1 MSEYIV
7 QRRIKRQKL
16 RRKARRGEIVV
27 RRLYKLI
34 RFCFVLFI
42 FYAAYRLGATH
53 YWYLPQDI
61 YTNPVAKHLEI
72 LGNKITP
79 DNKIIGEM
87 QKVIL
92 PKEPLY
98 KIDPAET
105 ARQIELL
112 PPIKRAYIRRYWL
125 PARLIVMVEEVTP
138 AFTIAP
144 SEDAPDIAA
153 FALTGE
159 LIPREYLPLKESY
172 NITRILSYGTKGDD
186 YENWDVEKIKKLHN
200 IARLLNE
207 YSGEKVEYIDL
218 RNPHVAFAKL
228 TSVKLKL
235 GELDESL
242 YERIKPIHHILP
254 EIKAI
259 IENVQYVDLSW
270 KDSKY
275 LKME

>member
-16 RRKARRGEIVV
+16 RRKARRGEIFM

-34 RFCFVLFI
+34 RFCFVIFI
-42 FYAAYRLGATH
+42 FYATYRLSATH

-61 YTNPVAKHLEI
+61 YTNPKTQYLEI
-72 LGNKITP
+72 LGNEITSNAKIVS
-79 DNKIIGEM
+79 EM
-87 QKVIL
+87 QKVVL

-105 ARQIELL
+105 ARQIEQL
-112 PPIKRAYIRRYWL
+112 PPIKRAYIRRYWI
-125 PARLIVMVEEVTP
+125 PARLVVMVEEVTP

-144 SEDAPDIAA
+144 SEEAPDIAA

-159 LIPREYLPLKESY
+159 LIPREYLPLKEINNIKKFISY
-172 NITRILSYGTKGDD
+172 VTKGDD
-186 YENWDVEKIKKLHN
+186 YENWDIERIKEIYN

-218 RNPHVAFAKL
+218 RNPHNAFAKL

-242 YERIKPIHHILP
+242 YERIKPIQHILP
-254 EIKAI
+254 EIKPM
-259 IENVQYVDLSW
+259 IEQIQYVDLSW

>member
-125 PARLIVMVEEVTP
+125 PARLVVMVEEVTP
-138 AFTIAP
+138 VLTISPA
-144 SEDAPDIAA
+144 EDAPDIAA
-153 FALTGE
+153 FAITGE
-159 LIPREYLPLKESY
+159 LIPKEYLPLSAKQQ
-172 NITRILSYGTKGDD
+172 TTKILTYGTKGDD
-186 YENWDVEKIKKLHN
+186 YENWDIERITNLHN
-200 IARLLNE
+200 LAIHLEE
-207 YSGEKVEYIDL
+207 YSGENVEYIDI
-218 RNPHVAFAKL
+218 RNPKNVFAKL
-228 TSVKLKL
+228 QSVKLKL
-235 GELDESL
+235 GKIDESV
-242 YERIKPIHHILP
+242 YERTKSIHHILP
-254 EIKAI
+254 EIKPLI
-259 IENVQYVDLSW
+259 DKIQYVDLSW